1 MSEKENAQKVIE
13 AYRKQ
18 QQRARK
24 APVVL
29 GLSALFLIVGA
40 AILIFWLLG
49 SGGPKLS
56 LSLFP
61 TDTPTPTNTATPTLT
76 ATASPVPSAT
86 PTVTETPTITVTP
99 TQSGPF
105 VYQVAEG
112 DNLWSISQQFKVD
125 LLVLITV
132 NNLDPANPTI
142 RVGDKLIIPA
152 PDTKLPT
159 TTPLPTDI
167 RRGTKISYTVQLGDS
182 LLAIANQFNS
192 TVDSIKKENKIENE
206 NQIYPGQVLTI
217 VVGLVTP
224 VPTKT
229 ITPTVVLQMNGTVVP
244 TAITAVAPAA
254 GPTATTKP

>member
-1 MSEKENAQKVIE
+1 MSDKENAQNVIE
-13 AYRKQ
+13 AYRKRQ
-18 QQRARK
+18 QAARK
-24 APVVL
+24 APLIV
-29 GLSALFLIVGA
+29 GISAFLLIVGA
-40 AILIFWLLG
+40 AFMIFWLLG
-49 SGGPKLS
+49 SGMPKIS
-56 LSLFP
+56 IFA
-61 TDTPTPTNTATPTLT
+61 TKTPTPTETATPTAT
-76 ATASPVPSAT
+76 ATASAT
-86 PTVTETPTITVTP
+86 PTVTPTASETPTITMTP

-105 VYQVAEG
+105 VYQVADG
-112 DNLWSISQQFKVD
+112 DNLWSISQQFNVD

-167 RRGTKISYTVQLGDS
+167 RKGTKINYTVQLGDS

-192 TVDSIKKENKIENE
+192 TVESIKKENKIENE
-206 NQIYPGQVLTI
+206 NQIYPGQALII

-229 ITPTVVLQMNGTVVP
+229 ITPTVVLQINGTVVP
-244 TAITAVAPAA
+244 TAVTAVP
-254 GPTATTKP
+254 

>member
-1 MSEKENAQKVIE
+1 MSDKEKAQNVIE
-13 AYRKQ
+13 AYRKRQ
-18 QQRARK
+18 QAAQK
-24 APVVL
+24 AP
-29 GLSALFLIVGA
+29 LIVGISA
-40 AILIFWLLG
+40 VLLLVGAGFLIFWLLG
-49 SGGPKLS
+49 SGGPKFS
-56 LSLFP
+56 LSIFAS
-61 TDTPTPTNTATPTLT
+61 DTPTATNTATPTAS

-86 PTVTETPTITVTP
+86 PPASETPTVTMTP

-112 DNLWSISQQFKVD
+112 DNLWSISQQFNVD

-152 PDTKLPT
+152 PDTKLPSM
-159 TTPLPTDI
+159 TPLPTDI
-167 RRGTKISYTVQLGDS
+167 RKGTKINYTVQLGDS

-192 TVDSIKKENKIENE
+192 TVESIKNENKIENE
-206 NQIYPGQVLTI
+206 NQIYPGQVLII

-229 ITPTVVLQMNGTVVP
+229 ITPTVVLQINGTVVP
-244 TAITAVAPAA
+244 TAITAAPPANPAA
-254 GPTATTKP
+254 TTAP